1 MLAPFVLLLMPLL
14 APAEGASQDAP
25 PVPATPASAPVAPTD
40 YRIGPEDVLAISV
53 WQNAE
58 LSRAVPVR
66 PDGKIS
72 VPLVNDVQAAGLTPM
87 ELRESL
93 IAKLREFMPTA
104 EVSVVVTEMNSFK
117 VSVIGEVKR
126 SERYRLRG
134 PATVLDVL
142 AMAGGFQDW
151 ANRDAHRRAAAALR
165 GRRHVRAHPVRIQEG
180 HHPRRRDREL
190 QGSAGRHH
198 RGSIAMVKKRRR
210 PPVAEPE
217 LPVWGILRRRW
228 RWGALAALGC
238 LVPAVSVIE
247 FLPDVYRSKATVLIE
262 RQQIPD
268 ELVRSTVTSALETR
282 LHTITQEILSRPHLE
297 GLAAQFGVGKRVELA
312 GVARGRDRARAA
324 EHRRRARDLEGRP
337 RLQLDR
343 GRLHRRLQQP
353 RPGEGGARG
362 ERPRAVLRRE
372 EPRDAQGGGGR
383 DGRVP
388 AGSARGDVAQAAGP
402 GEGGERVQ
410 GAAHRPAPGAA
421 AAPTSRRSSSST
433 CSSA

>member
-25 PVPATPASAPVAPTD
+25 PVPATPASAPAAPTD

-151 ANRDAHRRAAAALR
+151 ANRD
-165 GRRHVRAHPVRIQEG
+165 RI
-180 HHPRRRDREL
+180 
-190 QGSAGRHH
+190 
-198 RGSIAMVKKRRR
+198 V
-210 PPVAEPE
+210 
-217 LPVWGILRRRW
+217 
-228 RWGALAALGC
+228 
-238 LVPAVSVIE
+238 
-247 FLPDVYRSKATVLIE
+247 VL
-262 RQQIPD
+262 
-268 ELVRSTVTSALETR
+268 
-282 LHTITQEILSRPHLE
+282 
-297 GLAAQFGVGKRVELA
+297 
-312 GVARGRDRARAA
+312 
-324 EHRRRARDLEGRP
+324 RP
-337 RLQLDR
+337 RS
-343 GRLHRRLQQP
+343 
-353 RPGEGGARG
+353 
-362 ERPRAVLRRE
+362 
-372 EPRDAQGGGGR
+372 GGGVTFER
-383 DGRVP
+383 IPFEYKKVITP
-388 AGSARGDVAQAAGP
+388 
-402 GEGGERVQ
+402 GGETANFRVQ
-410 GAAHRPAPGAA
+410 PDDIIVVP
-421 AAPTSRRSSSST
+421 
-433 CSSA
+433 